1 MARQVYKLFPGM
13 CGFIVDK
20 GIAEMLNKMTV
31 VVCGSHSDESAKK
44 LQKHIYSIKARGASP
59 EEINLALANAAPRA
73 ERYVF
78 KH

>member
-1 MARQVYKLFPGM
+1 M
-13 CGFIVDK
+13 CDFIVNKAID
-20 GIAEMLNKMTV
+20 EMLNKMMI
-31 VVCGSHSDESAKK
+31 VVCGSHSDKSAKK

-73 ERYVF
+73 ERYDV

>member
-1 MARQVYKLFPGM
+1 M
-13 CGFIVDK
+13 CDFVVDK
-20 GIAEMLNKMTV
+20 AIAEMVNKTTI

-73 ERYVF
+73 ERYYF